1 MRLNFIG
8 SAVGIILRL
17 FSVMLLLPCIVAI
30 IDKDYFSILPFVVA
44 SGMSLLIGLILKIN
58 QETLDS
64 LNLIK
69 KSEVLLTVAVSWVAI
84 CLISAVPF
92 LFYGLTPLNS
102 LFEATSGITTTGAT
116 ILTHFDYPRAMF
128 LWRSLSQWLGGMGII
143 VLFIAILP
151 QFRIAGRQMFYA
163 EVPGPT
169 EDKVTPRIKHT
180 AIALWGVYVFL
191 TVLQI
196 ILYNF
201 AGMSFFDAICNS
213 FSTIAAGGF
222 SPNPD
227 SIMGYNSSLIIW
239 ITILFMFLAGANFA
253 LQYRVYAQRKLNS
266 LVKSDEFKLYL
277 FLFLTLSFFIA
288 LMLVLESNYP
298 KITAIR
304 DAMFE
309 TISTMTSTGF
319 AVVDYTKWVLPAKI
333 FMFLAM
339 FIGGCAGSAAGGVK
353 VVRLLYMFKFLK
365 TEIVK
370 ILHPNAVV
378 PIKIDKNIISDE
390 VGKQIVS
397 FVMFYF
403 LIFAIFAFLVALIEQ
418 NLVVGLTGSIS
429 AIGNIGPAFGVL
441 GPYSSYDGLH
451 PITKIIFIVMM
462 LVGRLE
468 LIPFLAMFHVDF
480 WKIRR

>member
-8 SAVGIILRL
+8 SAIGIILRL
-17 FSVMLLLPCIVAI
+17 FSIMLLLPCIVAI
-30 IDKDYFSILPFVVA
+30 IEKDYFSIVPFIVA
-44 SGMSLLIGLILKIN
+44 SGFSLFLGLILKIN
-58 QETLDS
+58 QESLDS

-69 KSEVLLTVAVSWVAI
+69 KSEVLFTVAASWVSI
-84 CLISAVPF
+84 CLISAIPY
-92 LFYGLTPLNS
+92 LFYGITPLNA

-163 EVPGPT
+163 EAPGPT

-180 AIALWGVYVFL
+180 AIALWGIYVFL

-196 ILYNF
+196 VSYKL
-201 AGMSFFDAICNS
+201 AGMNVFDAICNS

-239 ITILFMFLAGANFA
+239 ITILFMFLSGANFA
-253 LQYRVYAQRKLNS
+253 LQYKVYVQRKFNS
-266 LVKSDEFKLYL
+266 LIKSDEFKLYL
-277 FLFLTLSFFIA
+277 ALFLGISFFIS
-288 LMLVLESNYP
+288 LMLILEGNYP
-298 KITAIR
+298 CIIAIR

-319 AVVDYTKWVLPAKI
+319 ASVDYTKWVLPAKI
-333 FMFLAM
+333 FLFLAM

-378 PIKIDKNIISDE
+378 PIKIDKNIVQDE

-403 LIFAIFAFLVALIEQ
+403 LIFAVFAFIVALIEN
-418 NLVVGLTGSIS
+418 NLVIGLTGSIS
-429 AIGNIGPAFGVL
+429 AIGNIGPAFGAL
-441 GPYSSYDGLH
+441 GPYETFAVLH
-451 PITKIIFIVMM
+451 PATKVIFIIMM

-468 LIPFLAMFHVDF
+468 LIPFLAMFHIDF
-480 WKIRR
+480 WKIRQ

>member
-17 FSVMLLLPCIVAI
+17 FAIMLLLPCVVALI
-30 IDKDYFSILPFVVA
+30 EKDYFSLIPFAVA
-44 SGMSLLIGLILKIN
+44 SGFSLFLGLLLKIN
-58 QETLDS
+58 QASLDS

-69 KSEVLLTVAVSWVAI
+69 KSEVLFTVATSWIAI
-84 CLISAVPF
+84 CLISAIPY
-92 LFYGLTPLNS
+92 LFYGIAPLNA

-116 ILTHFDYPRAMF
+116 ILTHFDYPKTMF

-163 EVPGPT
+163 EAPGPT
-169 EDKVTPRIKHT
+169 EDKVTPRIKQT

-191 TVLQI
+191 TGLQI
-196 ILYNF
+196 VLYKI
-201 AGMSFFDAICNS
+201 AGMNLFDAVCNS

-239 ITILFMFLAGANFA
+239 ITTVFMFLAGANFA
-253 LQYRVYAQRKLNS
+253 LQYRVCVQRKFCA

-277 FLFLTLSFFIA
+277 ALFLLISFFIA

-298 KITAIR
+298 KVLAIR

-319 AVVDYTKWVLPAKI
+319 ASVDYTKWVLPAKI
-333 FMFLAM
+333 FLFLAM

-378 PIKIDKNIISDE
+378 PIKIDKNIVPDE

-403 LIFAIFAFLVALIEQ
+403 LIFAIFAFVVALIEQ

-429 AIGNIGPAFGVL
+429 AIGNIGPAFGAL
-441 GPYSSYDGLH
+441 GPYNSFEVLH
-451 PITKIIFIVMM
+451 PITKIIFIMM
-462 LVGRLE
+462 MIVGRLE

-480 WKIRR
+480 WKIK

>member
-17 FSVMLLLPCIVAI
+17 FSIMLLLPCIVAI
-30 IDKDYFSILPFVVA
+30 IEKDYFSLIPFIIA
-44 SGMSLLIGLILKIN
+44 SGVSLLLGLILKIN
-58 QETLDS
+58 QESLDS

-69 KSEVLLTVAVSWVAI
+69 KSEVLFTVALSWIAI
-84 CLISAVPF
+84 CLISAVPY
-92 LFYGLTPLNS
+92 LFYGITPLNA

-163 EVPGPT
+163 EAPGPT

-196 ILYNF
+196 VSYKL
-201 AGMSFFDAICNS
+201 AGMNVFDAICNS

-239 ITILFMFLAGANFA
+239 ITIFFMFLSGANFA
-253 LQYRVYAQRKLNS
+253 LQYRVFVQRKFTALI
-266 LVKSDEFKLYL
+266 KSDEFKLYL
-277 FLFLTLSFFIA
+277 GLFFVISFFIA
-288 LMLVLESNYP
+288 LMLIMEGNYLQ
-298 KITAIR
+298 ITAIR

-319 AVVDYTKWVLPAKI
+319 ASVDYTKWVLPAKI
-333 FMFLAM
+333 FLFLAM

-353 VVRLLYMFKFLK
+353 VVRILYMFKFLK

-378 PIKIDKNIISDE
+378 PIKIDKNIVADE

-403 LIFAIFAFLVALIEQ
+403 LIFAFFAFVVALIEQ
-418 NLVVGLTGSIS
+418 NLVVGLTGSLS
-429 AIGNIGPAFGVL
+429 SIGNIGPAFGAL
-441 GPYSSYDGLH
+441 GPYETFAVLH
-451 PITKIIFIVMM
+451 PATKIIFIIMM

-480 WKIRR
+480 WKIRQ

>member
-8 SAVGIILRL
+8 SAIGIILRL
-17 FSVMLLLPCIVAI
+17 FSVMILLPCIVAI
-30 IDKDYFSILPFVVA
+30 IEKDYFSIVPFIVA
-44 SGMSLLIGLILKIN
+44 SGISLLLGLILKIN
-58 QETLDS
+58 QESLDS

-69 KSEVLLTVAVSWVAI
+69 KSEVLFTVALSWIAI
-84 CLISAVPF
+84 CLISAIPY
-92 LFYGLTPLNS
+92 LFYGITPLNS

-116 ILTHFDYPRAMF
+116 ILTHFEYPRAMF

-151 QFRIAGRQMFYA
+151 QFKIAGRQMFYA
-163 EVPGPT
+163 EAPGPT

-196 ILYNF
+196 ILYKL
-201 AGMSFFDAICNS
+201 AGMNLFDSICNS

-239 ITILFMFLAGANFA
+239 ITILFMFLSGANFA
-253 LQYRVYAQRKLNS
+253 LQYRVFVQRKFSALI
-266 LVKSDEFKLYL
+266 KSDEFKLYL
-277 FLFLTLSFFIA
+277 ILFLGISFFVA
-288 LMLVLESNYP
+288 LMLILEGNYE

-304 DAMFE
+304 DALFE

-319 AVVDYTKWVLPAKI
+319 ATVDYTKWVLPAKI
-333 FMFLAM
+333 FLFLAM
-339 FIGGCAGSAAGGVK
+339 FTGGCAGSAAGGVK

-370 ILHPNAVV
+370 ILHPNAVL
-378 PIKIDKNIISDE
+378 PIKIDKNIIQYE

-397 FVMFYF
+397 FVIFYF
-403 LIFAIFAFLVALIEQ
+403 LIFAIFAFIVALIEQ
-418 NLVVGLTGSIS
+418 NLVIGLTGSIS
-429 AIGNIGPAFGVL
+429 AIGNIGPAFGAL
-441 GPYSSYDGLH
+441 GPYETFDVLH
-451 PITKIIFIVMM
+451 PATKIIFIIMM
-462 LVGRLE
+462 IVGRLE
-468 LIPFLAMFHVDF
+468 LIPFLAMFHIDF
-480 WKIRR
+480 WKIK

>member
-17 FSVMLLLPCIVAI
+17 FSIMLLLPCIVAI
-30 IDKDYFSILPFVVA
+30 IDKDYFSVIPFIVA
-44 SGMSLLIGLILKIN
+44 SALSLSLGLILKIN
-58 QETLDS
+58 QESLDS

-69 KSEVLLTVAVSWVAI
+69 KSEVLFTVATSWIAI
-84 CLISAVPF
+84 CLISAVPY
-92 LFYGLTPLNS
+92 LFYGITPLNA

-116 ILTHFDYPRAMF
+116 ILTHFDYPKAMF

-163 EVPGPT
+163 EAPGPT

-180 AIALWGVYVFL
+180 AIALWGVYVVL
-191 TVLQI
+191 TGLQI
-196 ILYNF
+196 VSYKL
-201 AGMSFFDAICNS
+201 AGMNIFDAVCNS

-222 SPNPD
+222 SPNPE
-227 SIMGYNSSLIIW
+227 SIMGYNSSAIIW
-239 ITILFMFLAGANFA
+239 ITILFMFLSGANFA
-253 LQYRVYAQRKLNS
+253 LQYRVYVQRKFDS
-266 LVKSDEFKLYL
+266 LIRSDEFKLYL
-277 FLFLTLSFFIA
+277 GLFLGLSLFIA
-288 LMLVLESNYP
+288 LMLVLEGNYA

-319 AVVDYTKWVLPAKI
+319 ATVDYTKWVLPAKI
-333 FMFLAM
+333 ILFLAM
-339 FIGGCAGSAAGGVK
+339 FTGGCAGSAAGGVK

-378 PIKIDKNIISDE
+378 PIKIDKNIIPDE

-403 LIFAIFAFLVALIEQ
+403 LIFAVFAFIVALIEN
-418 NLVVGLTGSIS
+418 NLVIGLTGSIS
-429 AIGNIGPAFGVL
+429 AIGNIGPAFGAL
-441 GPYSSYDGLH
+441 GPYETFAVLK
-451 PITKIIFIVMM
+451 PATKIIFIVMM

-468 LIPFLAMFHVDF
+468 LIPFLAMLHFDF
-480 WKIRR
+480 WKIKR

>member
-17 FSVMLLLPCIVAI
+17 FSIMLLLPCIVAI
-30 IDKDYFSILPFVVA
+30 VEKDYFSLIPFIIA
-44 SGMSLLIGLILKIN
+44 SSVSLLLGLILKIN
-58 QETLDS
+58 QESLDS

-69 KSEVLLTVAVSWVAI
+69 KSEVLFTVALSWIAI
-84 CLISAVPF
+84 CLISAIPY
-92 LFYGLTPLNS
+92 LFYGITPLNA

-116 ILTHFDYPRAMF
+116 ILTHFDYPKAMF

-163 EVPGPT
+163 EAPGPT

-191 TVLQI
+191 TGLQI
-196 ILYNF
+196 VSYKL
-201 AGMSFFDAICNS
+201 AGMNIFDAICNS

-227 SIMGYNSSLIIW
+227 SIMGYNSSLIVW
-239 ITILFMFLAGANFA
+239 ITILFMFLSGANFA
-253 LQYRVYAQRKLNS
+253 LQYRMCVQRKFNS
-266 LVKSDEFKLYL
+266 LIKSDEFKLYL
-277 FLFLTLSFFIA
+277 GLFLGISFFVA
-288 LMLVLESNYP
+288 LMLILEGHYE

-304 DAMFE
+304 NALFE

-319 AVVDYTKWVLPAKI
+319 VVEDYTNWVFPAKI
-333 FMFLAM
+333 FLFLAM
-339 FIGGCAGSAAGGVK
+339 FTGGCAGSAAGGVK
-353 VVRLLYMFKFLK
+353 IVRILYMFKFLK

-378 PIKIDKNIISDE
+378 PIKIDKNIVTDE

-403 LIFAIFAFLVALIEQ
+403 LIFTFFTFIVALIER
-418 NLVVGLTGSIS
+418 NLVVGLTGSLS
-429 AIGNIGPAFGVL
+429 SIGNIGPAFGAL
-441 GPYSSYDGLH
+441 GPYETFAVLH
-451 PITKIIFIVMM
+451 PATKIIFIIMM

-480 WKIRR
+480 WKIRQ

>member
-8 SAVGIILRL
+8 SAIGIILRL
-17 FSVMLLLPCIVAI
+17 FSVMILLPCIVAI
-30 IDKDYFSILPFVVA
+30 IEKDYFSIVPFIVA
-44 SGMSLLIGLILKIN
+44 SGISLLLGLILKIN
-58 QETLDS
+58 QESLDS

-69 KSEVLLTVAVSWVAI
+69 KSEVLFTVALSWIAI
-84 CLISAVPF
+84 CLISAIPY
-92 LFYGLTPLNS
+92 LFYGITPLNS

-116 ILTHFDYPRAMF
+116 ILTHFEYPRAMF

-151 QFRIAGRQMFYA
+151 QFKIAGRQMFYA
-163 EVPGPT
+163 EAPGPT

-196 ILYNF
+196 ILYKL
-201 AGMSFFDAICNS
+201 AGMNLFDSICNS

-239 ITILFMFLAGANFA
+239 ITILFMFLSGANFA
-253 LQYRVYAQRKLNS
+253 LQYRVFVQRKFSALI
-266 LVKSDEFKLYL
+266 KSDEFKLYL
-277 FLFLTLSFFIA
+277 ILFLGISFFVA
-288 LMLVLESNYP
+288 LMLILEGNYE

-304 DAMFE
+304 DALFE

-319 AVVDYTKWVLPAKI
+319 ATVDYTKWILPAKI
-333 FMFLAM
+333 FLFLAM
-339 FIGGCAGSAAGGVK
+339 FTGGCAGSAAGGVK

-370 ILHPNAVV
+370 ILHPNAVL
-378 PIKIDKNIISDE
+378 PIKIDKNIIQYE

-397 FVMFYF
+397 FVIFYF
-403 LIFAIFAFLVALIEQ
+403 LIFAIFAFIVALIEQ
-418 NLVVGLTGSIS
+418 NLVIGLTGSIS
-429 AIGNIGPAFGVL
+429 AIGNIGPAFGAL
-441 GPYSSYDGLH
+441 GPYETFDVLH
-451 PITKIIFIVMM
+451 PTTKIIFIIMM
-462 LVGRLE
+462 IVGRLE
-468 LIPFLAMFHVDF
+468 LIPFLAMFHIDF
-480 WKIRR
+480 WKIK